1 MTGLEYPSI
10 SPIIFSIGP
19 IAVRWYSMAYLVGI
33 LVGWWLINRNVR
45 INSSYRTIFSKN
57 LLLRLNS
64 WLYYSG
70 ISVEKRICLYVDKVK
85 MTRKKLFIKDRKERE
100 NREKRE
106 ALPQEKGVQNVLG
119 LSYPHSKKDQLIY

>member
-1 MTGLEYPSI
+1 
-10 SPIIFSIGP
+10 
-19 IAVRWYSMAYLVGI
+19 
-33 LVGWWLINRNVR
+33 
-45 INSSYRTIFSKN
+45 
-57 LLLRLNS
+57 
-64 WLYYSG
+64 
-70 ISVEKRICLYVDKVK
+70 